1 MRNVVVLGEGIVGA
15 SVAYHLTREG
25 VRVTTVDTTRDGQAT
40 AAGAGIVSPGGT
52 TSVLP
57 DFNRLM
63 AAAFSH
69 YQWLIPQL
77 AEDGQSETGFET
89 VGELLVAL
97 NNDEQSQLGEQLSV
111 AEQRRAEGVG
121 GIGELSLV
129 DDAAAREMFPALST
143 IHGALYIADAARLD
157 GRLLRNALLGAAE
170 AHGLE
175 RKSGTGTLLLENGKV
190 HGVQVGGER
199 IDADAVVLATG
210 AWSAEPLAEL
220 GIDIPIVP
228 QRGQIAH
235 LSMPEQV
242 TRHWPIIAT
251 FQRHYVLTFPEN
263 RVVAGATRETGSGFD
278 YRLTA
283 GGVHEVLGAAFSV
296 ADGLRAATLSEVRI
310 GFRPM
315 SPDNL
320 PILGAIPGHDR
331 LFIATGHGPAGLSL
345 GAHSG
350 AMVADM
356 VLGNEV
362 DLDVSAYLPGRFMT
376 A

>member
-1 MRNVVVLGEGIVGA
+1 MHVIVIGEGIVGA
-15 SVAYHLTREG
+15 SVAYHLVRAG
-25 VRVTTVDTTRDGQAT
+25 VRVTTIDASRNGQAT

-52 TSVLP
+52 TSVIP

-63 AAAFSH
+63 AAAFDH

-77 AEDGQSETGFET
+77 AEDGETETGFET

-97 NNDEQSQLGEQLSV
+97 DDDEHEQLSAQHEV
-111 AEQRRAEGVG
+111 ASQRRDDGVG
-121 GIGELSLV
+121 GIGELSIV
-129 DDAAAREMFPALST
+129 DNQTAHEMFPALSE
-143 IHGALYIADAARLD
+143 IRGALYIPDAARLD
-157 GRLLRNALLGAAE
+157 GRLLRNALLSAAE
-170 AHGLE
+170 KHGLE
-175 RKSGTGTLLLENGKV
+175 RRTGTGTMLHDNGNV
-190 HGVQVGGER
+190 RGVQVGGER

-210 AWSAEPLAEL
+210 AWTAEL
-220 GIDIPIVP
+220 LSELRIDIPIAP

-235 LSMPEQV
+235 LSMPDQV

-283 GGVHEVLGAAFSV
+283 GGVRDVLDAAFSV
-296 ADGLRAATLSEVRI
+296 ADGLRTASLDEVRI

-320 PILGAIPGHDR
+320 PILGPIIGQDG

-345 GAHSG
+345 GAHTG
-350 AMVADM
+350 AIIADM
-356 VLGNEV
+356 IQGNNIQI
-362 DLDVSAYLPGRFMT
+362 DLEPYSPDRF
-376 A
+376 ASV